1 MGVKMDIHDKDLL
14 EILDA
19 LARKM
24 NTTREKVLRL
34 AITELGNFY
43 LNVPHEV
50 IVVEKKTWDEF
61 LEKRKYEIKE
71 EAVKIENEI
80 IHNWEVIKKASE
92 TLLEPVKQAYID
104 MGEALRKSGISDAH
118 KMIAGMKLE
127 GIAKIEEMLSR
138 SSLSKKK

>member
-1 MGVKMDIHDKDLL
+1 MKKGLMEKMEIHDKDLL

-43 LNVPHEV
+43 LNVPHE
-50 IVVEKKTWDEF
+50 IIAVEKKGWDEF

-71 EAVKIENEI
+71 EAVKI
-80 IHNWEVIKKASE
+80 VRRKKC
-92 TLLEPVKQAYID
+92 
-104 MGEALRKSGISDAH
+104 
-118 KMIAGMKLE
+118 
-127 GIAKIEEMLSR
+127 
-138 SSLSKKK
+138 